1 MVAFGATSE
10 EIYHALMLPTS
21 TLRYPTVS
29 AALSWAEDILL
40 KK

>member
-1 MVAFGATSE
+1 MTPE
-10 EIYHALMLPTS
+10 EIYHALMLLTS
-21 TLRYPTVS
+21 TLGYPTVS